1 MILQAAPTVA
11 FCYTVGY
18 PIPLM
23 PISSLQVHVRKAESK
38 VVDNLDDV
46 CLNQKHVSKG
56 NSPMLSMLCLAG
68 ELAEVTL
75 QSLESLHGDST
86 AQWLYRLARGC
97 DTEEVCT
104 SHSCTDHQLA

>member
-1 MILQAAPTVA
+1 
-11 FCYTVGY
+11 
-18 PIPLM
+18 
-23 PISSLQVHVRKAESK
+23 
-38 VVDNLDDV
+38 
-46 CLNQKHVSKG
+46 
-56 NSPMLSMLCLAG
+56 MLSMLCLAG

-104 SHSCTDHQLA
+104 SHHCTDHQLAQGKGEDAVHLSQLTELYICARVVSILHMFPPVKTRKYHQA